1 MDSYEALIT
10 TIALTMGVSWAS
22 GINLYAAVLV
32 LGLGGASGNIALPAE
47 LAVLQDPLIIAAA
60 GFMYFIEFFADKT
73 PGIDSSWDVL
83 HTFIRIP
90 AGAVL
95 AAGAVGDVSPALAIA
110 AGIVGGGIAATS
122 HATKA
127 GTRLAINTSPEPITN
142 WTASI
147 MEDVMVVAGL
157 WTALNHPGLFIGFVI
172 LFLILAAWLLP
183 KLWRFIKTVFR
194 KIGEF
199 LGVVD
204 KKTTTDKASVE
215 PLAMGDLFSAST
227 GQFAGSEAVIE
238 DRYNRLQKLKSL
250 LDSGA
255 ITQDEY
261 EREKKHLFGNE

>member
-1 MDSYEALIT
+1 MESYEALVT

-32 LGLGGASGNIALPAE
+32 LGLGGASGNIVLPAE

-127 GTRLAINTSPEPITN
+127 GTRLAINTSPEPVSN

-147 MEDVMVVAGL
+147 MEDVMVLAGL
-157 WTALNHPGLFIGFVI
+157 WTALNHPVLFIVLVI

-183 KLWRFIKTVFR
+183 KLWRFIKLVFR
-194 KIGEF
+194 KVGEF
-199 LGVVD
+199 LGLVD
-204 KKTTTDKASVE
+204 KQASAQKPSVE
-215 PLAMGDLFSAST
+215 PFAMGDLFNST
-227 GQFAGSEAVIE
+227 AGQFAGSEAVIE
-238 DRYNRLQKLKSL
+238 DRYSRLQKLKSL

-255 ITQDEY
+255 ITQEEF
-261 EREKKHLFGNE
+261 EREKKRLFGDQ